1 MDRPDTHWNISIFT
15 KTQKNYTY
23 FNLCTWNLFYSWC
36 HSALNTTILFLVSFH
51 LVVFSL
57 FIDLISSFL
66 VNFYFICLIGTDT
79 SSSLAF
85 CTSFLIT
92 SLSTTPS
99 PCSFPL
105 HLILC
110 ALFSS
115 THQSLAL
122 ASPLRTYGM
131 MDRRASGASKAKGH
145 LPGVLRCR
153 EALGPA
159 KQPQHHTSV
168 YTHSHV
174 HTRTHTRAHTW

>member
-1 MDRPDTHWNISIFT
+1 MVLNIPVLFFFFWSVFIWSFSFVPL
-15 KTQKNYTY
+15 YL
-23 FNLCTWNLFYSWC
+23 FNLFSFGQ
-36 HSALNTTILFLVSFH
+36 FLVYFAH
-51 LVVFSL
+51 LHNHF
-57 FIDLISSFL
+57 LISGLLHFS
-66 VNFYFICLIGTDT
+66 NHIY
-79 SSSLAF
+79 SSSATPHLAF
-85 CTSFLIT
+85 S
-92 SLSTTPS
+92 
-99 PCSFPL
+99 L

-110 ALFSS
+110 ALFPS

-145 LPGVLRCR
+145 LPGALRCR

-174 HTRTHTRAHTW
+174 HTHTHTQTLIHTLDNLGTTTFISTSYHVMGFVFFNDIV